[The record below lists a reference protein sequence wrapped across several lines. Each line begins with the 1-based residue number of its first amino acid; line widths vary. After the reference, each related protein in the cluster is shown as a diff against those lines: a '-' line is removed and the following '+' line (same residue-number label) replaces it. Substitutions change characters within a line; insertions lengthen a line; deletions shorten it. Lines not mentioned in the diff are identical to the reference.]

1 MTQKELATLARI
13 VNEIRG
19 LSPNAPT
26 HDGHI
31 QSIAAVDCIAY
42 SISAELIKDQ
52 AIKTQFLVDCK
63 LHK

>member
-13 VNEIRG
+13 VNEIRR
-19 LSPNAPT
+19 LSDNAPT
-26 HDGHI
+26 QDGRD
-31 QSIAAVDCIAY
+31 QGIATADCIAY